1 MTTAPPE
8 VPVIL
13 ASISTIAMT
22 LEEQY
27 LTLMDAAERAPD
39 AWAHKKFVQEAENVL
54 MLMNGQI
61 LQNKQDFNS
70 SPS

>member
-1 MTTAPPE
+1 
-8 VPVIL
+8 
-13 ASISTIAMT
+13 MT

-27 LTLMDAAERAPD
+27 LTLMDAAERTPD

-61 LQNKQDFNS
+61 LQNKQDCNNS

>member
-1 MTTAPPE
+1 
-8 VPVIL
+8 
-13 ASISTIAMT
+13 MT

-39 AWAHKKFVQEAENVL
+39 AWAHKKLVQEAENVL

>member
-39 AWAHKKFVQEAENVL
+39 AWAQKKFVQEAENVL

-61 LQNKQDFNS
+61 LQNKQDFDS
-70 SPS
+70 SLS